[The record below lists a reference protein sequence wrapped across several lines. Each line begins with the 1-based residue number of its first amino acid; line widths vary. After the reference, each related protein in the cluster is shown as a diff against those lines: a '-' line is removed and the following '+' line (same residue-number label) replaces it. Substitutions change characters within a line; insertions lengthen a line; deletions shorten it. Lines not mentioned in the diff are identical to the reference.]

1 MGRTPSSC
9 RQCRR
14 EMDKL
19 FLKGERCFTNK
30 CAVEKRKFPPGQHGA
45 AGARLTEYGR
55 RMREKQKARSIY
67 GLTESQFRGYFEKA
81 AKKAGV
87 TGEKLLEFLER
98 RLDNV
103 VFRLGLASS
112 RQAARQLVR
121 HGNVTVNSKK
131 VNIPSFQVKANDVV
145 VIKPNMLEKMK
156 EKLKEYTPPAWLSLD
171 ADYNGKIVH
180 MPTRDDT
187 ERIIQ
192 ESLIVEYYSK

>member
-19 FLKGERCFTNK
+19 FLKGERCYTNK
-30 CAVEKRKFPPGQHGA
+30 CAVERRKFPPGQHGA
-45 AGARLTEYGR
+45 AGARLTEYGK
-55 RMREKQKARSIY
+55 RMREKQKARAVY
-67 GLTESQFRGYFEKA
+67 GLTESQFSGYFEKA
-81 AKKAGV
+81 AKKVGN
-87 TGEKLLEFLER
+87 TGEKLLELLER

-103 VFRLGLASS
+103 VFRLGFAPS

-121 HGNVTVNSKK
+121 HGNVKVNSKK
-131 VNIPSFQVKANDVV
+131 VNIPSFQVKTNDGIA
-145 VIKPNMLEKMK
+145 IKPAMLEKVK
-156 EKLKEYTPPAWLSLD
+156 EKLADHTSPSWLSLD
-171 ADYNGKIVH
+171 ENLNGKVVN